1 MADSRKPARPNTPRK
16 PGPARK
22 PRSGQG
28 RKDDDWSTSAPK
40 RSDGPKRSEG
50 PKPSGS
56 GHAPARPAGKGPGK
70 PAGKP
75 AGKFGGKP
83 AGKPG
88 EKSSGARDDRRP
100 PRQDDKRPPRQ
111 DARPDQRPAK
121 EVTRKVHDDF
131 DIDIDHDFERDP
143 NAEPAAFPQPA
154 RPAKGYS
161 GKPSGDRPARQPD
174 RQPDRQPNRQDD
186 RPARPRYEASGKPGN
201 KPSGKPGGMDR
212 SERYG
217 RPAAQRPAAPRSAEA
232 VEPEDGKS
240 VTAGR
245 NPVRELLE
253 SAPRRIDNIFV
264 RRGQR
269 DAKVQEIV
277 ALADENRIKVQFV
290 DDAALRR
297 LYTGSH
303 QGVIAVT
310 AAVEYADL
318 DTLIASVAA
327 APLPVLLALD
337 QVQDPGNLGVMARTA
352 WALGAA
358 GIIVPRHGGAYI
370 GAGAMRSSAGALH
383 HLPVA
388 RVTNLSQTLDAC
400 ADAGLSIL
408 CADAEGENLYKAAID
423 LPAVL
428 VLGGEG
434 KGVRHGVNK
443 HCQQRLAVPLRRTF
457 DSLNVAQAAAICLA
471 RLGQM

>member
-75 AGKFGGKP
+75 
-83 AGKPG
+83 G

-100 PRQDDKRPPRQ
+100 PRQDDKRPARQ

-174 RQPDRQPNRQDD
+174 RQDD
-186 RPARPRYEASGKPGN
+186 RPARPRYEASGKPGG

-232 VEPEDGKS
+232 AEPEDGKS

-310 AAVEYADL
+310 AAVEYAEL
-318 DTLIASVAA
+318 DALIASVAA

-408 CADAEGENLYKAAID
+408 CADAEGENLYTATID